1 MFQYPERSVDMDAY
15 LHTGPVFPDQADRLA
30 LGPLELG
37 VSDMPQKGWFIKLF
51 QYVKPIYNCL
61 TCQILYKDNRNTD
74 YSDTASWNKGTMT
87 EKNVI
92 ACLPFTFSP
101 NETTVFYLS
110 NPDYEVSPLLSL
122 PSSFIPSHRSKTATF
137 RSV

>member
-1 MFQYPERSVDMDAY
+1 MDAY

-61 TCQILYKDNRNTD
+61 TCQILYQDNRNTD
-74 YSDTASWNKGTMT
+74 YSDTASWNKETMT
-87 EKNVI
+87 EIN
-92 ACLPFTFSP
+92 
-101 NETTVFYLS
+101 
-110 NPDYEVSPLLSL
+110 LLLVYHL
-122 PSSFIPSHRSKTATF
+122 PSVRMRLLCSTSPTPITRYLLC
-137 RSV
+137 